1 MAKDAENTI
10 SELMRQNIEAK
21 WRMWEAKARA
31 QESHQ
36 RATQVPHRLSKVPH
50 RLSKMQ
56 PNATLS
62 STMGNTS

>member
-10 SELMRQNIEAK
+10 SELMRQNNEAK

-36 RATQVPHRLSKVPH
+36 RAIQVPYRLSKVP
-50 RLSKMQ
+50 